1 MSKAAKKG
9 LTADEIISQSAKIEQ
24 MEKKYSKSFDELLKE
39 FDNLEKAIHER
50 SKSLKELDESIS
62 AAEKKRSD
70 LFQNNAVDEGNVQE
84 YIRARDELSLLGF
97 PVDDISKVNTFL
109 SSIKGEQYSVD
120 GIIEKIDAIGD
131 LESRRKSLEAELYQ
145 ANLVLLE
152 NNESL
157 NEIQKVRRTGLS
169 IDKIEKIRDLVSRIG
184 SKRGVNADLAFSQFE
199 SDVLRNYDLA
209 LGLEDELKRLLETKR
224 SMESEFQERRKSL
237 EVVERS
243 IQSRIS
249 ELESSHQ
256 NKLANITA
264 YQDLRESGIETND
277 VIALHELLFKLN
289 LNLGVVMSI
298 LRRTGNLKDLEGEI
312 SNEIEILRKE
322 KDDLNASVSGLK
334 DQRRVL
340 ESSVSLMRDTLV
352 KELRASR
359 ETMIS
364 LVTQITDE
372 AKSILKELS
381 NGVKSTLVDTEPSID
396 GFSSELRRLFEKT
409 EMITRNFPE
418 LMNAMERVSEYRTII
433 PLVKLAENSPVSEK
447 DALVAMSTVSSIF
460 IQWMEKQQASE
471 GRLESL
477 GKMKE
482 ALASLNKELQ
492 SVDQE
497 IDTKESDSK
506 HLEFNLQL
514 S

>member
-39 FDNLEKAIHER
+39 FDNLEKAIQER
-50 SKSLKELDESIS
+50 SNSLKELDESIL

-70 LFQNNAVDEGNVQE
+70 LFQKNALDEEKVRE
-84 YIRARDELSLLGF
+84 YIQARDRLALLGF
-97 PVDDISKVNTFL
+97 PVDDIPKVETFL
-109 SSIKGEQYSVD
+109 SSIKSEQYSIEGV
-120 GIIEKIDAIGD
+120 IEKINAIGD
-131 LESRRKSLEAELYQ
+131 LESRRKALEAELYQ

-152 NNESL
+152 ENESL
-157 NEIQKVRRTGLS
+157 NELKKVQRTGLS
-169 IDKIEKIRDLVSRIG
+169 IDQIEKIRELVSRIG

-224 SMESEFQERRKSL
+224 SMESEFQERRKAF
-237 EVVERS
+237 EEVERS
-243 IQSRIS
+243 IQSKIS
-249 ELESSHQ
+249 ELESTHQ
-256 NKLANITA
+256 NNLANITA
-264 YQDLRESGIETND
+264 YQDLRASGIEAND
-277 VIALHELLFKLN
+277 VVALHELLFKLN
-289 LNLGVVMSI
+289 LNLEVVMSL
-298 LRRTGNLKDLEGEI
+298 LRRSGNLRDLDSEL

-322 KDDLNASVSGLK
+322 KDDLNATVSGLK

-340 ESSVSLMRDTLV
+340 ESSVSLMRETLV
-352 KELRASR
+352 KELRDSR
-359 ETMIS
+359 DTMVS
-364 LVTQITDE
+364 LVSQITDE
-372 AKSILKELS
+372 AKGILNELS
-381 NGVKSTLVDTEPSID
+381 NGVKSTLVESQPSMD

-418 LMNAMERVSEYRTII
+418 LMNAMERVAEYRTIMPMI
-433 PLVKLAENSPVSEK
+433 KLAENSPVSEK
-447 DALVAMSTVSSIF
+447 DALVVMSNVSSIF

-471 GRLESL
+471 GRVESL
-477 GKMKE
+477 RRMKE

-492 SVDQE
+492 SLGEE
-497 IDTKESDSK
+497 INTKESDSK
-506 HLEFNLQL
+506 HLEYNLQL